1 MGNEFMITPIQK
13 NKVYE
18 DISTQIKKQIEDGTF
33 IKTTLILALKWC
45 V

>member
-18 DISTQIKKQIEDGTF
+18 DISTQIKKQIEDGTWKEGER
-33 IKTTLILALKWC
+33 I
-45 V
+45 